1 MDYRKSPLKWAGSK
15 RTVLPELLPLFAK
28 HLAENPDCKF
38 IEPFTGSG
46 VVAMNVNHDYKI
58 INEINPDLTN
68 FYDCCINNPDELI
81 LETAK
86 LFTKNNCN
94 ITSFLRIRD
103 EFNSCN
109 KTTIYSAALF
119 LYLNKHGFNGLCRYN
134 KKGQF
139 NVPPH
144 SVCKNNGPVPSVPV
158 DEIKDM
164 HYGLV
169 NSNIYN
175 LNFSLV
181 MKMAVPGD
189 LIYCDPPY
197 FAFEDNAS
205 FTSYTK
211 DGFSLCNQI
220 ELAYEA
226 KRQSELGVTVIVS
239 NAATPTCVQLYKELG
254 ATIKNIE
261 VIRSVGAEVR
271 GTAKEII
278 AIF

>member
-1 MDYRKSPLKWAGSK
+1 
-15 RTVLPELLPLFAK
+15 LLPLFTKHFAK
-28 HLAENPDCKF
+28 NPDCKF
-38 IEPFTGSG
+38 LEPFAGSG
-46 VVAMNVNHDYKI
+46 VVAMNIDHDYKI

-68 FYDCCINNPDELI
+68 FYKCCIDNPDELI
-81 LETAK
+81 LQAAR
-86 LFTKNNCN
+86 LFTENNCN
-94 ITSFLRIRD
+94 VDTFLKLRN
-103 EFNSCN
+103 EFNSCHKN
-109 KTTIYSAALF
+109 TIYSAALF

-164 HYGLV
+164 HYGLSG
-169 NSNIYN
+169 SNIYN
-175 LNFSLV
+175 LNFYLI

-197 FAFEDNAS
+197 FAFEDNTS
-205 FTSYTK
+205 FTSYSK

-226 KRQSELGVTVIVS
+226 KRLAEQGIKVIVS
-239 NAATPTCVQLYKELG
+239 NAATPTCIQLYKELG
-254 ATIKNIE
+254 AKLQYLE

-271 GTAKEII
+271 GKAKEII